1 MKDLLK
7 SALVAAVVS
16 VLTAVV
22 VMSLVGNQSDSN
34 SKELAELVQEEL
46 GRSTSFAQVKSG
58 DLIRFSKN
66 LPVGNGTQL
75 ATQRNTVGHV
85 IYVDPMNTQVLLS
98 TRASS
103 TGRLF
108 IATSSDGVTI
118 GGLKALDGGG
128 YFASSSEPGT
138 SLPFA
143 PILDGLLIATNTNMN
158 IGTGSVAALKF
169 IQNAILDVTSDS
181 RIGLIAVQPLEYV
194 HVLLI
199 EGEAGFD
206 TNVPCQGSTDSD
218 GENFSNCD
226 PATSTAW
233 GKIDVFVEFVA
244 TTTLKDF

>member
-75 ATQRNTVGHV
+75 ALQRNTTGHT
-85 IYVDPMNTQVLLS
+85 IYIDPMNTQILGNE
-98 TRASS
+98 RASS
-103 TGRLF
+103 SGRIF

-118 GGLKALDGGG
+118 GGLWPQKGGG
-128 YFASSSEPGT
+128 YYAYGSTTVPGT
-138 SLPFA
+138 ALPFA
-143 PILDGLLIATNTNMN
+143 PALDGLLIATNTDSNFA
-158 IGTGSVAALKF
+158 TGSVAALKF
-169 IQNAILDVTSDS
+169 IQDAIIDVTNDGSL
-181 RIGLIAVQPLEYV
+181 GLIPVLPLEYV
-194 HVLLI
+194 AVLFV
-199 EGEAGFD
+199 EGEIGHD
-206 TNVPCQGSTDSD
+206 PTHPCGNASD
-218 GENFSNCD
+218 GPNLSICD
-226 PATSTAW
+226 GATSTAW